1 MECYNY
7 SPLIYALAAKNIA
20 LKSGRNNDGRRLGV
34 PTENVIVRNCTM
46 KDEHGGITIG
56 SEISGG
62 CGNVF
67 VENCVMGSPDLDHA
81 IRFKS
86 NAVRGG
92 RVENIFVRNVR
103 VGTVRD
109 AALQIDFVYEE
120 GANGP
125 HKPTIRNVVIEN
137 MTVENAKRVLDV
149 RGFTDSE
156 IRGIRIHNSTFKGIS
171 KNERKSSDP
180 SA

>member
-7 SPLIYALAAKNIA
+7 SPLIYALEAKDIA

-46 KDEHGGITIG
+46 KDEHGGVTIG

-92 RVENIFVRNVR
+92 LVENIFVRNVR
-103 VGTVRD
+103 VRLSSSSITKEWHFFRNSLGT
-109 AALQIDFVYEE
+109 
-120 GANGP
+120 P
-125 HKPTIRNVVIEN
+125 
-137 MTVENAKRVLDV
+137 
-149 RGFTDSE
+149 
-156 IRGIRIHNSTFKGIS
+156 
-171 KNERKSSDP
+171 P
-180 SA
+180 SASLASD